1 MPFVHFTDQNSCS
14 WTLQGI
20 SSLSYY
26 TFWLGLQ
33 YQGIC
38 VCISIVYPNSNQGQN
53 ILKANCLSKTF
64 HMRVLLSQKIFWV
77 NKIKFYNSIFYCFSV
92 LVVLASCPWLNWKT
106 PWLKSKKCSK
116 REATLLNISHHP
128 SLPIIEKRK
137 NNVKLESYYYFSYS
151 LRLDL
156 SLNLFCTFWYIVLT
170 YWKILTRTFFYCSS
184 MMDKLTTNLI
194 TYLTKNWWIKMTT
207 KWIVI
212 L

>member
-1 MPFVHFTDQNSCS
+1 MTRTPV
-14 WTLQGI
+14 
-20 SSLSYY
+20 
-26 TFWLGLQ
+26 LGYL
-33 YQGIC
+33 
-38 VCISIVYPNSNQGQN
+38 CISTVYPNSNQGQN

-64 HMRVLLSQKIFWV
+64 HMRILLCQKIFWV

-170 YWKILTRTFFYCSS
+170 YWKILTRTFFLLLLNDGQTYYKFNYIF
-184 MMDKLTTNLI
+184 DKKLVN
-194 TYLTKNWWIKMTT
+194 KNDD
-207 KWIVI
+207 
-212 L
+212 